1 MYDREI
7 SQCLRT
13 EPTGSVFLHLVS
25 NSDRLT
31 AVIAGGKILFTI
43 LIQSSSFMKRSV
55 DGDEITCVRK
65 FNSNECPKI
74 KKNSL

>member
-1 MYDREI
+1 
-7 SQCLRT
+7 
-13 EPTGSVFLHLVS
+13 
-25 NSDRLT
+25 
-31 AVIAGGKILFTI
+31 
-43 LIQSSSFMKRSV
+43 MKRSV